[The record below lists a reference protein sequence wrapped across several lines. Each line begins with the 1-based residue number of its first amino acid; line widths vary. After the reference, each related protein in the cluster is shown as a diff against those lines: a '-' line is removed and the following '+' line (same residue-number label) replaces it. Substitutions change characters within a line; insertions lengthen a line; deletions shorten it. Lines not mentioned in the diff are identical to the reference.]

1 MGREAQ
7 TALRSPG
14 ELDENETQGVI
25 YEALELPLSV
35 GIVESPGIFFF
46 LINIE
51 LELSR
56 VSCEWTSVK
65 LEFRCRPELLA
76 DDRLPL
82 SSSAD
87 PFLIQFFP
95 YLR

>member
-1 MGREAQ
+1 M

-14 ELDENETQGVI
+14 ELDENETQGFN

-35 GIVESPGIFFF
+35 GIVESPLLRGFSFF